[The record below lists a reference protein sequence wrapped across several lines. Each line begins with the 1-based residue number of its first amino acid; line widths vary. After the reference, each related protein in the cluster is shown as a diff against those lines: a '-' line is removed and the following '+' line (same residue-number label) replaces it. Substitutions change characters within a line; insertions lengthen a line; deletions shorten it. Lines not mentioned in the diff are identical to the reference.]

1 MFLDAVSSAGHR
13 RGGVSGFGST
23 LEHRKYLWMLDPA
36 LTSESPGKLVATD
49 SGPHSRRF

>member
-1 MFLDAVSSAGHR
+1 MLGLHQGTGEEVFLV
-13 RGGVSGFGST
+13 VGST
-23 LEHRKYLWMLDPA
+23 LEHRKYLWMLDSE